1 MRSRRPRRLTPSGYR
16 RFGFRRGFF
25 LGCLLGAFLSRPWN
39 RRQRKRSDR
48 RRLSHGRS
56 AWPWAGGGA
65 GAERTRGAGP
75 GFGALAAFTLVPLVA
90 FVIAA
95 LGIAI
100 LVARRVFAELT
111 PRDRLLL
118 N

>member
-1 MRSRRPRRLTPSGYR
+1 MRSRRPRRLSPYGYR

-25 LGCLLGAFLSRPWN
+25 LGCLLGALLS
-39 RRQRKRSDR
+39 
-48 RRLSHGRS
+48 
-56 AWPWAGGGA
+56 
-65 GAERTRGAGP
+65 
-75 GFGALAAFTLVPLVA
+75 LAAFSLVPLVA
-90 FVIAA
+90 FVFAA
-95 LGIAI
+95 LGIAF